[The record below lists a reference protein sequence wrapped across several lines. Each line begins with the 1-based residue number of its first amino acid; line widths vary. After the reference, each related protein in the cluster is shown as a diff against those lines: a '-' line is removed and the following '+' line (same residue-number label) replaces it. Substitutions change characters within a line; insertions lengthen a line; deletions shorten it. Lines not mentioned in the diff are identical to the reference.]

1 MSKSYAPTDA
11 ERADFLL
18 KRMNDDEQ
26 NGCQEYYNRCGYYL
40 YQISKL
46 KGEFNE
52 CLERIASIKRHYWY
66 EGNLIKRVLKKFKVK
81 DIYRSK
87 TRAYPYYKKYFNKSF
102 KISPDI
108 YMKDLPKEIVI
119 QYIAQ
124 VGSDDFEHRL
134 IYKYVID
141 RIKGDKTDVQ
151 D

>member
-1 MSKSYAPTDA
+1 MSKSCAPTDA

-46 KGEFNE
+46 KKEFNE
-52 CLERIASIKRHYWY
+52 CIEQITLIKRRNWY
-66 EGNLIKRVLKKFKVK
+66 EGNLIKRVLRKFKVK
-81 DIYRSK
+81 DIYKSK
-87 TRAYPYYKKYFNKSF
+87 IRAYPYYRKYFF
-102 KISPDI
+102 KNFKVSPDI
-108 YMKDLPKEIVI
+108 YMKDLPKDIII

-134 IYKYVID
+134 VYKYVID
-141 RIKGDKTDVQ
+141 RIKGDKTR
-151 D
+151 